1 MGRSAALPCPDSLAA
16 QQRRLRTVAMGCAGR
31 LWKAG
36 PMDELNGGR
45 LLARC
50 RMFGT
55 VPAVFDLANGYRAN
69 YSEHLNRIERLCS
82 VIRHLGL
89 GPQDR
94 LAVMA
99 APSHV
104 YLELWRAAFAGA
116 MVLNPLNS
124 RLAPDEIVYILND
137 SGSEVVFV
145 DAANAAVIAALR
157 DRVPTLQTV
166 VLIGEGAPE
175 SEWDLRMGA
184 LMEAASAD
192 GLPPEPEPD
201 AACVLMYTG
210 GTTGL
215 PKGVVLSQAAAVLAI
230 HRVQMAYGFEPGQRF
245 LATLPMFHV
254 GSLLAWG
261 AFLPT
266 GGLTVVQPA
275 FEPGA
280 VNAAIRDHEITVIA
294 AVPTMVA
301 MLLDHPDFDA
311 DQLSSL
317 ELVSYGGAP
326 MPPEL
331 LERSMSLLPR
341 LTFVQG
347 YGMTECSA
355 YVTLLSA
362 ADHERGGDVL
372 KSVGRVMPGCLIEAR
387 DPESG
392 VAVPQGEVGE
402 LYVRSGSML
411 TEYWNQPEA
420 TAEAVVE
427 GWYRTGDAGR
437 IDAEGYVFLADRVK
451 DMIVSGG
458 ENVYS
463 LEVENAISSHPL
475 VIQVAVVGVPD
486 AKWGELVHAV
496 VVCDPDAVTTEEL
509 DAHARRTIAGYKVPR
524 SWTIRTDPLPLSA
537 AGKVLKRAL
546 RDEVASS

>member
-1 MGRSAALPCPDSLAA
+1 
-16 QQRRLRTVAMGCAGR
+16 
-31 LWKAG
+31 
-36 PMDELNGGR
+36 MDELNGGR
-45 LLARC
+45 LLTRC
-50 RMFGT
+50 HMFGAE
-55 VPAVFDLANGYRAN
+55 PAVLDLANGYRAT
-69 YSEHLNRIERLCS
+69 YSEHLDRIERVCS
-82 VIRHLGL
+82 VIQQLGL
-89 GPQDR
+89 GPRDR

-99 APSHV
+99 APSHL

-116 MVLNPLNS
+116 TVLNPLNA
-124 RLAPDEIVYILND
+124 RLAPEEIVYILND

-145 DAANAAVIAALR
+145 DAPNAAVIAALR
-157 DRVPTLQTV
+157 DRVPTLRTV
-166 VLIGEGAPE
+166 VLIGDGAQE
-175 SEWDLRMGA
+175 SDWDLRLDA
-184 LMEAASAD
+184 LMERATAH

-210 GTTGL
+210 GTTGS
-215 PKGVVLSQAAAVLAI
+215 PKGVVLSQAAVVLAI
-230 HRVQMAYGFEPGQRF
+230 HRVQMTYGFEPGQRF
-245 LATLPMFHV
+245 LATLPMFHI

-266 GGLTVVQPA
+266 GGLTVILPG

-280 VNAAIRDHEITVIA
+280 VNAAIRDHQITVIA

-301 MLLDHPDFDA
+301 MMIDHPDFDA
-311 DQLSSL
+311 DRLSSL

-331 LERSMSLLPR
+331 LKRTMSLLPR
-341 LTFVQG
+341 LKFVQG

-362 ADHERGGDVL
+362 ADHERGGEIL
-372 KSVGRVMPGCLIEAR
+372 KSVGRVMPGCLIKAR
-387 DPESG
+387 DAESG

-420 TAEAVVE
+420 TAEAVLE

-437 IDAEGYVFLADRVK
+437 IDTEGYVFLADRVK

-486 AKWGELVHAV
+486 AKWGELVHAF
-496 VVCDPDAVTTEEL
+496 VVCNPDAVTAEEL

-524 SWTIRTDPLPLSA
+524 RWTLTDQALPLSA
-537 AGKVLKRAL
+537 AGKILKRTL
-546 RDEVASS
+546 REMASGS